1 MAHTSDS
8 AAATG
13 RASAGGRAPSDVHHA
28 GTHDTA
34 AHHPGTHATAAHHA
48 DAPLDAG
55 LTVEALLGEP
65 VLRGRLLG
73 GEAGLRRPVTW
84 CLPLSE
90 VEDAPP
96 GEQPGHGDLCGVAVH
111 APAGKLAQPRQAGAL
126 VADLARRGAAALLV
140 RPRSGGGGDRV
151 DLGGAVRAAEDA
163 GLPLVGLPS
172 EADYRSIGRLVA
184 VKTIAGSAHVL
195 EYSVRVHRTLGEV
208 FTAGT
213 GLPALAHT
221 MSGLAQAPL
230 LILDADGEVLASA
243 DPAGRAED
251 GPAAAGLA
259 ARLHSGAREAE
270 PEASDGREARDVAF
284 RTAEGAPVHAVTAPF
299 GVAGDVYGTV
309 AVVEPVVPADPHDL
323 AQHRVIVEQGAPL
336 IASELLRL
344 RSVTEAEERARDD
357 FLDTLVHGRFT
368 DVHELEARS
377 RHYRFD
383 MNARHAVFAAAVPQ
397 LDGARAQSLL
407 RRVGGLRGASPAAL
421 TLAAYVGKLLVVVR
435 QLTPPAASKQFDAPA
450 EQEEIRAFGEAVHKA
465 VRDQLGG
472 EVQVTYGRGASG
484 AAGVAE
490 SYREARIAL
499 ELSRRV
505 DVPVVCGY
513 DRLRVFAAIE
523 AAASGEQGRAF
534 AEEILEPLRRADGQT
549 GNLGQVVLAYIA
561 ESGNLNAAARRL
573 QLHRNT
579 MLYKLERAS
588 RALQMD
594 MRSSETQFTVWLA
607 HCIHT
612 LNDSLRALD
621 VELAPPVP
629 GELRQRHAGHG
640 PSGAAGP
647 RS

>member
-1 MAHTSDS
+1 MAHSPD
-8 AAATG
+8 
-13 RASAGGRAPSDVHHA
+13 PE
-28 GTHDTA
+28 
-34 AHHPGTHATAAHHA
+34 
-48 DAPLDAG
+48 PLGDR

-73 GEAGLRRPVTW
+73 GKTGVHHAVTW

-90 VEDAPP
+90 VEAA
-96 GEQPGHGDLCGVAVH
+96 GHREQHTPGDLLGVAVH
-111 APAGKLAQPRQAGAL
+111 APVGRLGPAQRAGA
-126 VADLARRGAAALLV
+126 VVEDLARRGASALLV
-140 RPRSGGGGDRV
+140 RRRSGSGESEE
-151 DLGGAVRAAEDA
+151 LAAAVRAADGA
-163 GLPLVGLPS
+163 GLPVVGLPP

-184 VKTIAGSAHVL
+184 VKTIAGTAHVL
-195 EYSVRVHRTLGEV
+195 EYSVRVHRTLSEV

-213 GLPALAHT
+213 GLPALAHA
-221 MSGLAQAPL
+221 MAGLAQAGL
-230 LILDADGEVLASA
+230 LILGADGEVLASA
-243 DPAGRAED
+243 DQAGG
-251 GPAAAGLA
+251 GPEAADELA
-259 ARLHSGAREAE
+259 ARLHHSATETTEQAPRQAAEPSGA
-270 PEASDGREARDVAF
+270 GRQHVAGRDVVF
-284 RTAEGAPVHAVTAPF
+284 RTAQGTPVHAVVAPF

-309 AVVEPVVPADPHDL
+309 AVLEPVVPADPHDL

-336 IASELLRL
+336 IASELLRQ

-383 MNARHAVFAAAVPQ
+383 KQARHAVFAAEPPP
-397 LDGARAQSLL
+397 LDGARSQSLL
-407 RRVGGLRGASPAAL
+407 RVVGGLHGSTAGGL

-435 QLTPPAASKQFDAPA
+435 QLAPSGSSKHFDAPA
-450 EQEEIRAFGEAVHKA
+450 QQEEIRAFGTAVHKA
-465 VRDQLGG
+465 VRDHLGA
-472 EVQVTYGRGASG
+472 EVQVAHGRGATG

-505 DVPVVCGY
+505 DVPIVCGY
-513 DRLRVFAAIE
+513 ERLRVFAAIE
-523 AAASGEQGRAF
+523 AAAAGEQGRAF

-549 GNLGQVVLAYIA
+549 GSLEQVVLAYIT

-612 LNDSLRALD
+612 LNDSLRVLD
-621 VELAPPVP
+621 VELAPP
-629 GELRQRHAGHG
+629 AGNRREKG
-640 PSGAAGP
+640 
-647 RS
+647 

>member
-1 MAHTSDS
+1 MAHSPD
-8 AAATG
+8 
-13 RASAGGRAPSDVHHA
+13 PS
-28 GTHDTA
+28 
-34 AHHPGTHATAAHHA
+34 HPGTVE
-48 DAPLDAG
+48 PLGAE

-73 GEAGLRRPVTW
+73 GETGVHHAVTW

-90 VEDAPP
+90 VEEAR
-96 GEQPGHGDLCGVAVH
+96 QGDQQGSADLRGVAVH
-111 APAGKLAQPRQAGAL
+111 APAAKFASREQAQA
-126 VADLARRGAAALLV
+126 VVEDLARRGAAALLI
-140 RPRSGGGGDRV
+140 RPRSGTGTVGLDHAV
-151 DLGGAVRAAEDA
+151 HAANGA
-163 GLPLVGLPS
+163 GIPLVGLPS

-184 VKTIAGSAHVL
+184 VKALAGSAHVL
-195 EYSVRVHRTLGEV
+195 EYSGRVHRTLSEV

-221 MSGLAQAPL
+221 MSGLAQARL
-230 LILDADGEVLASA
+230 LILDSAGEVLAWA
-243 DPAGRAED
+243 DQDKSSPGAT
-251 GPAAAGLA
+251 AAAAHELA
-259 ARLHSGAREAE
+259 ERLRHHVTEQPRPGGSGGAGSNGEEAG
-270 PEASDGREARDVAF
+270 PQGRHVASRDVVF
-284 RTAEGAPVHAVTAPF
+284 ETGTDLESRTAHAVLAPV

-309 AVVEPVVPADPHDL
+309 AVIEPVVPADAHDL

-336 IASELLRL
+336 IASELLRQ

-383 MNARHAVFAAAVPQ
+383 TSARHAVFVAAVPQ
-397 LDGARAQSLL
+397 LRGVRAQSLL
-407 RRVGGLRGASPAAL
+407 RVVGDLPASSAVGL

-435 QLTPPAASKQFDAPA
+435 QLASPGSSKHFDASA
-450 EQEEIRAFGEAVHKA
+450 EQEEIRQFGSQIHRM
-465 VRDQLGG
+465 VRERLAT
-472 EVQVTYGRGASG
+472 EVQVAHGRGASG

-490 SYREARIAL
+490 SYREARVAL

-505 DVPVVCGY
+505 DVPIVCGY

-523 AAASGEQGRAF
+523 EAAAGEQGRAF
-534 AEEILEPLRRADGQT
+534 AEEVLEPLRREDGQT
-549 GNLGQVVLAYIA
+549 GNLEQVVLAYIS

-612 LNDSLRALD
+612 LNDSRRVLD
-621 VELAPPVP
+621 LELTPPVP
-629 GELRQRHAGHG
+629 PLQD
-640 PSGAAGP
+640 
-647 RS
+647 

>member
-1 MAHTSDS
+1 MAHTPDP
-8 AAATG
+8 APARTETG
-13 RASAGGRAPSDVHHA
+13 TKTGTDPSTET
-28 GTHDTA
+28 GTDLRETA
-34 AHHPGTHATAAHHA
+34 AETGTETETENGAGADTGTAG
-48 DAPLDAG
+48 PLGDR

-73 GEAGLRRPVTW
+73 GRAGVHHVVTW

-90 VEDAPP
+90 VEDAGH
-96 GEQPGHGDLCGVAVH
+96 GEQQGRGDLRGVAVH
-111 APAGKLAQPRQAGAL
+111 APAARLGSARHASA
-126 VADLARRGAAALLV
+126 VVEELARRGAAALLV
-140 RPRSGGGGDRV
+140 RPRSGSTVTAGGNGEGP
-151 DLGGAVRAAEDA
+151 DLAGAVRAADGA
-163 GLPLVGLPS
+163 GLPLVGLAS

-195 EYSVRVHRTLGEV
+195 EYSVRVHRTLSEV

-213 GLPALAHT
+213 GMPALAHA
-221 MSGLAQAPL
+221 MAGLAQARL

-243 DPAGRAED
+243 DHGEPADED
-251 GPAAAGLA
+251 AGAPRWPAAQ
-259 ARLHSGAREAE
+259 LHRNAREQGVRT
-270 PEASDGREARDVAF
+270 SGSGGQHVEARDVAF
-284 RTAEGAPVHAVTAPF
+284 HTPQGTPVHAVVAPF

-336 IASELLRL
+336 IASELLRQ

-383 MNARHAVFAAAVPQ
+383 MRARHAVFAASVPQ
-397 LDGARAQSLL
+397 PDGARAQSLL
-407 RRVGGLRGASPAAL
+407 RVVGGLRGAAPARL

-435 QLTPPAASKQFDAPA
+435 QLAQPGSSKHFDAPA
-450 EQEEIRAFGEAVHKA
+450 QQEEIKAFGEAVHRA
-465 VRDQLGG
+465 VRDHLGS
-472 EVQVTYGRGASG
+472 EVQVAHGRGAVG

-505 DVPVVCGY
+505 DVPIVCGY

-534 AEEILEPLRRADGQT
+534 AEEILGPLRRADGQT
-549 GNLGQVVLAYIA
+549 GNLEQVVLAYIA

-612 LNDSLRALD
+612 LNDSLRVLD

-629 GELRQRHAGHG
+629 GE
-640 PSGAAGP
+640 
-647 RS
+647 